1 MLREQPPPLMHRRAT
16 ASRTNRGTS
25 GSSRRATVASGDKF
39 GGAPPPLGGGRP
51 GWRSFQDA
59 AVTGLD
65 GSGAR
70 GFIWAQSAS
79 GTGATIY
86 RVTAMSVDLKELT
99 DHDHTDECPVCR
111 AQDIVQSALLPAA
124 SAWEANGELP
134 RFSVALQGAA
144 ELLGVMLEE
153 GISREDI
160 ESALDQLL
168 DDIEQRIVED
178 QVMGGPPKGSA

>member
-1 MLREQPPPLMHRRAT
+1 MLPET
-16 ASRTNRGTS
+16 
-25 GSSRRATVASGDKF
+25 
-39 GGAPPPLGGGRP
+39 GGGP
-51 GWRSFQDA
+51 GHAVEKETA
-59 AVTGLD
+59 AATGLD
-65 GSGAR
+65 GGSVR
-70 GFIWAQSAS
+70 GVILPQSAS
-79 GTGATIY
+79 GNGATIY

-99 DHDHTDECPVCR
+99 DHDHSDECPVCR

-124 SAWEANGELP
+124 SAWEANDELP

-160 ESALDQLL
+160 ESALGRLL